1 MPNTKTEQ
9 RDSRHTILVA
19 AEKMFADYGL
29 HGASLRQIS
38 EAAGQKNTS
47 AIQYHFG
54 SRDRLVEAVFALRMA
69 VINPRRQAALDEVRK
84 AGRIHDVRALVEVMV
99 WPMAEELR
107 PRPEGNH
114 YLQFLTRAAR
124 ERLLAIE
131 LAPPDLMTAWM
142 ETITHLSETMRYL
155 PEAIAEARLLLASEQ
170 CVSALASFEAR
181 DIGASAD
188 FEFEVETL
196 IDMIAAGIS
205 APVSPR
211 ALAALERD

>member
-1 MPNTKTEQ
+1 
-9 RDSRHTILVA
+9 
-19 AEKMFADYGL
+19 
-29 HGASLRQIS
+29 
-38 EAAGQKNTS
+38 
-47 AIQYHFG
+47 
-54 SRDRLVEAVFALRMA
+54 
-69 VINPRRQAALDEVRK
+69 
-84 AGRIHDVRALVEVMV
+84 
-99 WPMAEELR
+99 
-107 PRPEGNH
+107 
-114 YLQFLTRAAR
+114 
-124 ERLLAIE
+124 
-131 LAPPDLMTAWM
+131 
-142 ETITHLSETMRYL
+142 MRYF

>member
-1 MPNTKTEQ
+1 MPNAKSEQ

-114 YLQFLTRAAR
+114 YLQFLSRAAR

-131 LAPPDLMTAWM
+131 LAPPELMPAWM
-142 ETITHLSETMRYL
+142 EPITHLSETMRYL

-181 DIGASAD
+181 NIGASAD